1 MTKAIIAVGKLTGAP
16 TAKSIQPWSL
26 TLTLPVPPSANDLFD
41 GGRKTK
47 RRFKSQRYKDWEAEA
62 ESSLWEQKPFGLV
75 IGAYE
80 VGITLPEMMRGDIDN
95 RIKGLVDFMAQKG
108 LTPDD
113 KHLWKVSI
121 RRDPNVPPG
130 KCHVAA
136 RSIKTARAA

>member
-1 MTKAIIAVGKLTGAP
+1 M
-16 TAKSIQPWSL
+16 L
-26 TLTLPVPPSANDLFD
+26 TLVLPIPPSANDLFD
-41 GGRKTK
+41 GGMKTK

-75 IGAYE
+75 TGAYE
-80 VGITLPEMMRGDIDN
+80 VEITLPEMMRGDIDN

-130 KCHVAA
+130 KCHVTA